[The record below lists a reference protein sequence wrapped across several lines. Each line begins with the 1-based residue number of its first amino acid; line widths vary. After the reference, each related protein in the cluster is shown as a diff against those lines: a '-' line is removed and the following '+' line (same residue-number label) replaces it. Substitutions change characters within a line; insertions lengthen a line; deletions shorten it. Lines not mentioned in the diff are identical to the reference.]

1 MEAITYMCAGL
12 VDRHVEDIV
21 LETAICKLFCSE
33 RSWQVIDDALQI
45 WGGEGYMRQHG
56 LERML
61 RDARINRIVE
71 GATEVMTA
79 FVALMGM
86 KGVGE
91 ALEGVMRSAKHPVG
105 NFGRLASFART
116 QWDDLIVGHD
126 LNGLHPKLRNEGEI
140 LSKLTKQLARS
151 VVRVLGAHRERILDM
166 ELIHERIATAAID
179 LYAMAAVISKLQMM
193 LTAAGSN
200 GSANGNSNGNGNGNG
215 NGHAHPLDATA
226 RDLLVGR
233 SFCHHAARRVRQQ
246 LRQLSTGAASDKQTL
261 ATADA
266 VLGLKPDRE

>member
-1 MEAITYMCAGL
+1 MCAGL

-33 RSWQVIDDALQI
+33 NSWQVIDDALQI

-116 QWDDLIVGHD
+116 QWDDLVVGHD
-126 LNGLHPKLRNEGEI
+126 LDGLHPKLRNEGEM
-140 LSKLTKQLARS
+140 LSRLTKQLARS
-151 VVRVLGAHRERILDM
+151 VVRVLGKHRERILDM

-179 LYAMAAVISKLQMM
+179 LYAMAAVISKMQTL
-193 LTAAGSN
+193 LVGAGSN
-200 GSANGNSNGNGNGNG
+200 GTNGNGNG
-215 NGHAHPLDATA
+215 NGHGHALDATE
-226 RDLLVGR
+226 RDLLIGR
-233 SFCHHAARRVRQQ
+233 SFCHQAARRVRRQ
-246 LRQLSTGAASDKQTL
+246 LRQLSSAAASDKQTL

-266 VLGLKPDRE
+266 VLGLSADRE